1 MYNEALDVG
10 IYPAEFWNMSMQE
23 VRDTVSRRIR
33 QKQDEIYT
41 LSSMIRVAVA
51 SVINPENKY
60 PTSAAEA
67 FGRNE
72 IREGS
77 WKNSYN
83 YLKALQKLKQGG
95 AK

>member
-10 IYPAEFWNMSMQE
+10 IYPEQFWDMTPQE
-23 VRDTVSRRIR
+23 VRDTVTRRIR
-33 QKQDEIYT
+33 QKQEEIYT

-51 SVINPENKY
+51 SAINSQNRFPA
-60 PTSAAEA
+60 SAAEA
-67 FGRNE
+67 FGRE
-72 IREGS
+72 EKREGS

-83 YLKALQKLKQGG
+83 YIKALQKLKQGG

>member
-10 IYPAEFWNMSMQE
+10 IYPDEFWNMSMRE

-51 SVINPENKY
+51 SVLNAENKF
-60 PTSAAEA
+60 PASAAEA

-72 IREGS
+72 KQEGS

-83 YLKALQKLKQGG
+83 YIKALQKLKQGG